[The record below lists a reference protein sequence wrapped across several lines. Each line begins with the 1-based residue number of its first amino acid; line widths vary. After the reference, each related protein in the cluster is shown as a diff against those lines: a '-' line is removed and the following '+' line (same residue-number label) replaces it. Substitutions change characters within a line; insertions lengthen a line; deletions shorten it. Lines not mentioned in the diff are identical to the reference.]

1 MLKGFLIYEG
11 IGIAVLLV
19 ESIILNIVGWH
30 NGYDMMRMFGGI
42 EAAKQSMNGIRN
54 KVSLISG
61 IVVWPDRVLLALFDY
76 AFLFKRNENIETSEE
91 ES

>member
-30 NGYDMMRMFGGI
+30 NGYDMMRIFGV
-42 EAAKQSMNGIRN
+42 EATKRNMSGIRN
-54 KVSLISG
+54 KVSFISG
-61 IVVWPDRVLLALFDY
+61 MVVWPDRVLLALFDY

>member
-19 ESIILNIVGWH
+19 ESIIMNIVGWH
-30 NGYDMMRMFGGI
+30 NGYDMFCIFGR
-42 EAAKQSMNGIRN
+42 EATKQNMIGIRN
-54 KVSLISG
+54 KVSFISG
-61 IVVWPDRVLLALFDY
+61 MVVWPDRALLALFDY
-76 AFLFKRNENIETSEE
+76 AFLFKHNENIETSED

>member
-19 ESIILNIVGWH
+19 ESIILNSVGWH
-30 NGYDMMRMFGGI
+30 NVYDMMCIFGR
-42 EAAKQSMNGIRN
+42 EATKQNMKGVRN
-54 KVSLISG
+54 KVSFISG
-61 IVVWPDRVLLALFDY
+61 MVVWPDRALLALFDY
-76 AFLFKRNENIETSEE
+76 AFLFKRNENIETLEE